1 MPTALP
7 EAAKTG
13 DVALAG
19 KDGERITALIDQSQ
33 ARGID
38 VIYSLS
44 RKALARHFG
53 HGHFAA
59 LSTAS
64 LFDAD
69 ELRQLVGWL
78 GNVIATGDLL
88 GRYRVR
94 ERQRKAQ
101 AAFGLHRFAEGDIP
115 FAAIPESIPILTPM
129 QAVNYFKGLVP
140 MLGRDVPRWVQTMER
155 AAFTMSVATE
165 QTILTKVQ
173 GIIADRLQTGRAF
186 GTAPADIED
195 VLTEAGLTPT
205 NPQYASMV
213 FRTNAMDAYNVGIV
227 HEMQHPDVK
236 DFFPVWQYLGIKDG
250 REGDDHRPQ
259 FFKYYP
265 NTLLFHDVRGPRV
278 FNCRC
283 TPRPVDRY
291 EWADLSQRGAKITYV
306 GPQFATAG

>member
-1 MPTALP
+1 MPTAP
-7 EAAKTG
+7 EAASSG

-19 KDGERITALIDQSQ
+19 KDGERITSLIDQSQ

-44 RKALARHFG
+44 RNALARHLG
-53 HGHFAA
+53 HGHYAA
-59 LSTAS
+59 LATSS
-64 LFDAD
+64 LFNAD
-69 ELRQLVGWL
+69 ELRTLVDWL

-101 AAFGLHRFAEGDIP
+101 AAFGLHRFAEGEIP
-115 FAAIPESIPILTPM
+115 FAGIPDSIPILTPM
-129 QAVNYFKGLVP
+129 TAVNYFKGLVP
-140 MLGRDVPRWVQTMER
+140 MLGRDVPRWIQTMER

-165 QTILTKVQ
+165 KTILEKVQ
-173 GIIADRLQTGRAF
+173 GVIADRLQTGRAF
-186 GTAPADIED
+186 GTAPKDIED
-195 VLTEAGLTPT
+195 LLDASGLTPA

-236 DFFPVWQYLGIKDG
+236 DMFPVWRYLGIQDG
-250 REGDDHRPQ
+250 REGEDHRPH
-259 FFKYYP
+259 FFKYFP
-265 NTLLFHDVRGPRV
+265 NSLLFHDIRGPRV

-283 TPRPVDRY
+283 TPAPIDRY
-291 EWADLSQRGAKITYV
+291 QWADLSQQGAKLSY
-306 GPQFATAG
+306 A

>member
-1 MPTALP
+1 MPTAP
-7 EAAKTG
+7 EAAKSG

-19 KDGERITALIDQSQ
+19 KDGERIAALIDQSQ

-44 RKALARHFG
+44 RKALARHLA
-53 HGHFAA
+53 HGHYVA
-59 LSTAS
+59 LATGSM
-64 LFDAD
+64 FDAD
-69 ELRQLVGWL
+69 ELRTLVSWL

-94 ERQRKAQ
+94 ERMSKAQ

-115 FAAIPESIPILTPM
+115 FAAIPDSIPILTPM
-129 QAVNYFKGLVP
+129 NAVNYFKGLVP
-140 MLGRDVPRWVQTMER
+140 MLGRDVPRWIQTMER
-155 AAFTMSVATE
+155 AAFTMATATE

-195 VLTEAGLTPT
+195 VLTEAGLTPA
-205 NPQYASMV
+205 NSQYASMV

-227 HEMQHPDVK
+227 HEMTHPDVK
-236 DFFPVWQYLGIKDG
+236 DFFPVYRYLGILDG
-250 REGDDHRPQ
+250 REGDDHRPH
-259 FFKYYP
+259 FGKYYP
-265 NTLLFHDVRGPRV
+265 SSVPFHTVRGERI

-283 TPRPVDRY
+283 TPAPIDRY
-291 EWADLSQRGAKITYV
+291 QWADLQSQGVKVETSW
-306 GPQFATAG
+306 